1 MRSFGIQLETVVAF
15 VRKQYFSSK
24 LQNYQKIYPLQVVD
38 YLEKKKLFAI
48 YLKRYT
54 YICVYVYACMCMCVY
69 IYNI

>member
-38 YLEKKKLFAI
+38 YLEKKTFCYLPKEIHI
-48 YLKRYT
+48 YMC
-54 YICVYVYACMCMCVY
+54 ICVRVYVYVCIY
-69 IYNI
+69 I